1 MYHFSRVAEGRL
13 KLLEHST
20 EYLSDMLIRFLSA
33 VPSIPLGSTKYQG
46 SFTVAIATA

>member
-20 EYLSDMLIRFLSA
+20 EYLIPLRHA
-33 VPSIPLGSTKYQG
+33 HKIPLGSTKHKWQG
-46 SFTVAIATA
+46 SFTVIIATA